1 MAYGNESFRCAS
13 RSVVYS
19 HSVENVSPSDSPTM
33 FSTPMQMWYGEF
45 IDGMVEGAIHCLF
58 FQRPQLA
65 GADIIRQFV
74 VKVTGTSI
82 VLPPEAI
89 LDCGIGPWPRHD
101 DHIASPKFGAI

>member
-1 MAYGNESFRCAS
+1 MKLTLSNNRRIAAVDPER
-13 RSVVYS
+13 
-19 HSVENVSPSDSPTM
+19 T
-33 FSTPMQMWYGEF
+33 
-45 IDGMVEGAIHCLF
+45 IHCLF

-74 VKVTGTSI
+74 VEVTGTSI

-89 LDCGIGPWPRHD
+89 LNCGIGPRPRHD

>member
-1 MAYGNESFRCAS
+1 MEVGRLSGARLTL
-13 RSVVYS
+13 
-19 HSVENVSPSDSPTM
+19 SPRRATAALDPERT
-33 FSTPMQMWYGEF
+33 
-45 IDGMVEGAIHCLF
+45 IHCLF
-58 FQRPQLA
+58 FQRLQLA

-74 VKVTGTSI
+74 VEVTGTSI